1 MNWPAVTFLS
11 PVAGLIAAGIAVPV
25 LLLWYFLKLRRRP
38 VRISSTLLWQQAVQ
52 DLQVNAPFRWLRP
65 SWLLLLQLLLLAAL
79 VGAIARPALDL
90 PGEPPERMILVIDR
104 SASMSS
110 RDVAAAGGDVNN
122 TAARVTRLDDAKR
135 QAKELV
141 ARLSGR
147 SRAMIITM
155 AAQPEVVANYSRD
168 RSALANA
175 IDAIEPTDQPADPG
189 ALWRVVEAFAVGGDD
204 AGAEA
209 GGSPASRAAVV
220 LFSDG
225 ALRRAPGM
233 GDGIGPASLRFIRCA
248 PPEEAPADNLAIVG
262 FNARRAYDD
271 PATLQVFVRVQSV
284 NAATTPIDA
293 ALTLSLNGEVIDG
306 SALALP
312 TDASTDTPASVT
324 RTFNFQ
330 NTEGGLLTAA
340 IARGDSLPADNAASL
355 LLRPPGAPRILLVQP
370 NEPNARADQVLQ
382 DGLSWFKPRELAR
395 VRLAEYERAS
405 AAAGSSPGVNPGAF
419 DLLVFD
425 RVRPARLPPG
435 GKPTLS
441 FGAGLPI
448 AGLSVEPYAPDDA
461 AGASTGF
468 AFWQRTHP
476 VMRYVSLNAV
486 TVFRPLNI
494 TPPAEGPRA
503 DGGPITST
511 ALASGASGPLILLLE
526 GGAASGGGASA
537 RRIIVG
543 FSPTDSWWFKELSF
557 PVFLKNAVDYL
568 TLTGDESAGRGFTT
582 VEAVT
587 VAPIA
592 GAREVSA
599 SGPVTLRRVVPPEG
613 APRLSLGILP
623 RAGVYELDGATAAD
637 ADSPRVPVNLL
648 DEWESRIGSAS
659 SIDAAGSST
668 PATGIGSAA
677 PREIWHWLVA
687 LAAGLLLIEWLLF
700 AWRMRV

>member
-1 MNWPAVTFLS
+1 MNWPAVTFLA
-11 PVAGLIAAGIAVPV
+11 PVAGLVAAGVAVPV

-90 PGEPPERMILVIDR
+90 PGESPERMILVIDR
-104 SASMSS
+104 SASMSA
-110 RDVAAAGGDVNN
+110 RDVPATGGDANDA
-122 TAARVTRLDDAKR
+122 AARVTRLDDAKR

-168 RSALANA
+168 RGALANA

-189 ALWRVVEAFAVGGDD
+189 ALWRVVEAFAASGDD
-204 AGAEA
+204 ASGESGDSSAT
-209 GGSPASRAAVV
+209 RAAVV

-225 ALRRAPGM
+225 ALRGATGPP
-233 GDGIGPASLRFIRCA
+233 GIGPASLRFIRCA
-248 PPEEAPADNLAIVG
+248 PPEGAPADNLAIVG

-271 PATLQVFVRVQSV
+271 PATVQVFVRVQSV
-284 NAATTPIDA
+284 NSATTPIDA

-306 SALALP
+306 SALTLP
-312 TDASTDTPASVT
+312 TDASPAKPASVT

-340 IARGDSLPADNAASL
+340 IARSDALPADNSASL

-395 VRLAEYERAS
+395 VRLAEYERA
-405 AAAGSSPGVNPGAF
+405 AAGAATASGSANPGSF

-425 RVRPARLPPG
+425 RVRPSRLPPG

-448 AGLSVEPYAPDDA
+448 AGLSVEPYATDDP
-461 AGASTGF
+461 AGASAGF

-486 TVFRPLNI
+486 TVFRPLKV

-511 ALASGASGPLILLLE
+511 VLASGASGPLILLLE
-526 GGAASGGGASA
+526 GGAPAAGGTSA
-537 RRIIVG
+537 RRLVIG

-582 VEAVT
+582 VEAVA

-592 GAREVSA
+592 GATDVTA
-599 SGPVTLRRVVPPEG
+599 TGPATLRRAVPPEG
-613 APRLSLGILP
+613 APRLTLGILP
-623 RAGVYELDGATAAD
+623 RAGVYELAGATAAD
-637 ADSPRVPVNLL
+637 SDVPRVPVNLL
-648 DEWESRIGSAS
+648 DEWESRIGASS

-687 LAAGLLLIEWLLF
+687 FAAGLLMVEWVLF

>member
-1 MNWPAVTFLS
+1 MNWPAVTFLAPLS
-11 PVAGLIAAGIAVPV
+11 GLVAAGVAVPV

-104 SASMSS
+104 SASMSA
-110 RDVAAAGGDVNN
+110 RDVSAGPGGTDDINVG
-122 TAARVTRLDDAKR
+122 ADRVTRLDDAKR

-168 RSALANA
+168 RGALANA
-175 IDAIEPTDQPADPG
+175 IDAIVPTDQPADPG
-189 ALWRVVEAFAVGGDD
+189 ALWRVVEAFAVGGDER
-204 AGAEA
+204 GGEA
-209 GGSPASRAAVV
+209 ANSSMDRAAVV

-225 ALRRAPGM
+225 AIRRTPGV
-233 GDGIGPASLRFIRCA
+233 GAGPASLRFIRCA
-248 PPEEAPADNLAIVG
+248 PPESAPADNLAIVG

-271 PATLQVFVRVQSV
+271 PATVQVFTRIQSV
-284 NAATTPIDA
+284 NSSTTPIDA

-306 SALALP
+306 SAITLP
-312 TDASTDTPASVT
+312 TDASPAKPASVT

-340 IARGDSLPADNAASL
+340 IARGDALPADNSASL

-370 NEPNARADQVLQ
+370 NEPNARADQVLV
-382 DGLSWFKPRELAR
+382 DGLGWFKPRELAR
-395 VRLAEYERAS
+395 VRLAEYERA
-405 AAAGSSPGVNPGAF
+405 AASTATTNPNPGVF

-425 RVRPARLPPG
+425 RVRPSRLPPA
-435 GKPTLS
+435 GKPTMS
-441 FGAGLPI
+441 FGAGLPLT
-448 AGLSVEPYAPDDA
+448 GLSVEAYAPDDP

-486 TVFRPLNI
+486 TVFSPLKV
-494 TPPAEGPRA
+494 TPPAEGVRA
-503 DGGPITST
+503 DSGPITST
-511 ALASGASGPLILLLE
+511 VLASGAGGPLILLLE
-526 GGAASGGGASA
+526 GGAPAAGGTSA
-537 RRIIVG
+537 RRLVIG

-592 GAREVSA
+592 GATDVTA
-599 SGPVTLRRVVPPEG
+599 TGPETLRRKVPPEVT
-613 APRLSLGILP
+613 PRLTLGILP
-623 RAGVYELDGATAAD
+623 RAGVYELAGATAAD
-637 ADSPRVPVNLL
+637 SDVPRVPVNLL
-648 DEWESRIGSAS
+648 DDWESRIGSS
-659 SIDAAGSST
+659 SNIDAGGSST
-668 PATGIGSAA
+668 PATGIGSAT

-687 LAAGLLLIEWLLF
+687 LAAGLLMLEWLLF